1 LVFNTVGVKFLI
13 LYHSLNRFIIK
24 IMWGEDMVLHPL
36 KKICF
41 ETDTSK
47 EEVENEYDIEIANE
61 AYAEYIESGKQS
73 KPIEKLWKELDI

>member
-1 LVFNTVGVKFLI
+1 
-13 LYHSLNRFIIK
+13 
-24 IMWGEDMVLHPL
+24 MVLHPL